1 MRFADDRRWVGK
13 HFIELSTQTSK
24 NSKPKTRIFLVDDHP
39 LVREWLT
46 NLINEQEDLEIC
58 GEAEDA
64 KSALAGIAA
73 SSPALAII
81 DISLNAASGLEL
93 IKDIRLQHPSVA
105 PLVLSMHEEELYA
118 ERAMRAG
125 AQGYVRKRQTSKNIL
140 AAIRRVLEGGI
151 YVSEKVS
158 TAMALKFLKGQEAV
172 GAAQSR
178 VSELS
183 DRELQV
189 FELLG
194 KGRSTSEI
202 ADELHLSLKTVQ
214 AYCVRAKEKLALT
227 TAAELL
233 REAIIWHENV
243 HLH

>member
-1 MRFADDRRWVGK
+1 M
-13 HFIELSTQTSK
+13 
-24 NSKPKTRIFLVDDHP
+24 VDDHP

-46 NLINEQEDLEIC
+46 NLLNQQPDLEVC
-58 GEAEDA
+58 GEAENA
-64 KSALAGIAA
+64 AQALRGIAETK
-73 SSPALAII
+73 PRLAII

-93 IKDIRLQHPSVA
+93 VKDLNIQHPSVA

-125 AQGYVRKRQTSKNIL
+125 ARGYVRKRETSKNIL

-158 TAMALKFLKGQEAV
+158 NSMAMKFIKGQEGV
-172 GAAQSR
+172 GMAQSR
-178 VSELS
+178 VGELS
-183 DRELQV
+183 DRELEV
-189 FELLG
+189 FQRLG
-194 KGRSTSEI
+194 SGKSTSEI

-214 AYCVRAKEKLALT
+214 AYCVRAKEKLGLT

-233 REAIIWHENV
+233 REAILWQERI
-243 HLH
+243 HLR